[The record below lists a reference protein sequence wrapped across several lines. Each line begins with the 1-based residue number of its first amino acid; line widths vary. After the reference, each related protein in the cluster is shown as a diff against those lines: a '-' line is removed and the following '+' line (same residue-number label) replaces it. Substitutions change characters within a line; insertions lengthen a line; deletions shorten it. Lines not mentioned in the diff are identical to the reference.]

1 MELPLTE
8 YSLNVL
14 FPYFSIVHLRSSHM
28 RVLGAYFFILYGGL
42 RCILQIHI
50 SEEGSSGREIYM
62 LSYVKII
69 CLKCHPQKGV
79 YDVAT

>member
-1 MELPLTE
+1 MLNYDAMCVYSCVLILQLAETTADLETLTII
-8 YSLNVL
+8 LL
-14 FPYFSIVHLRSSHM
+14 
-28 RVLGAYFFILYGGL
+28 FILYGGL
-42 RCILQIHI
+42 RCIFQIHI

-69 CLKCHPQKGV
+69 CLKCHLQKGV

>member
-1 MELPLTE
+1 MLILQLAETTVDLETLTII
-8 YSLNVL
+8 L
-14 FPYFSIVHLRSSHM
+14 
-28 RVLGAYFFILYGGL
+28 FILYGGL
-42 RCILQIHI
+42 RCTFQIRI
-50 SEEGSSGREIYM
+50 SEEASSGREINM